1 MLGLP
6 HSTEIAK
13 PLPKKAIFAKF
24 QLKPAQRDRFD
35 GDISR
40 MTLVNVIS
48 KSTVP
53 ALQAGEKVAAI
64 YVVEVALKR
73 RDYDPKNIALLSTLI
88 PQKMLFALRF
98 EGQQQLAIYHS
109 KLLSGGW
116 MAEEAACLALMGTT
130 LDAVWDNWVRAIG
143 DIHVEEGNTLTEQI
157 ALDDERAKLQRQIET
172 HEKRCRAEKQPHR
185 RYELHQEILK
195 LKKILE
201 GEE

>member
-48 KSTVP
+48 QSTVP

-64 YVVEVALKR
+64 YVVDVALKR

-88 PQKMLFALRF
+88 PQKMLFALHF
-98 EGQQQLAIYHS
+98 EGQLQLAIFHS

-116 MAEEAACLALMGTT
+116 MAEEEACLALTGTT

-157 ALDDERAKLQRQIET
+157 AIDDERAKLQRQIEKL
-172 HEKRCRAEKQPHR
+172 EAKARSERQPR
-185 RYELHQEILK
+185 KKLELFQQLQE
-195 LKKILE
+195 LKKNL
-201 GEE
+201 

>member
-35 GDISR
+35 ADISR

-48 KSTVP
+48 QSTVP

-64 YVVEVALKR
+64 YVVDVALKR

-88 PQKMLFALRF
+88 PQKMLFALHF
-98 EGQQQLAIYHS
+98 EGQLQLAIFHS
-109 KLLSGGW
+109 KLLSGDW
-116 MAEEAACLALMGTT
+116 MAEEEAGLVLMGTT
-130 LDAVWDNWVRAIG
+130 IDAVWDNWVRDIG

-157 ALDDERAKLQRQIET
+157 AIDDERAKLQRQIEKL
-172 HEKRCRAEKQPHR
+172 EAKARSERQPR
-185 RYELHQEILK
+185 KKLELFQQLQE
-195 LKKILE
+195 LKKNL
-201 GEE
+201 

>member
-24 QLKPAQRDRFD
+24 QMKPAQRDRFD

-48 KSTVP
+48 QSTVP

-64 YVVEVALKR
+64 YVVDVALKR

-88 PQKMLFALRF
+88 PQKMLFALHF
-98 EGQQQLAIYHS
+98 EGQLQLAIFHS

-116 MAEEAACLALMGTT
+116 MAEEEACLALTGTT

-143 DIHVEEGNTLTEQI
+143 NIHVEEGNTLTEQI
-157 ALDDERAKLQRQIET
+157 ALDDERAKLQRQIEKL
-172 HEKRCRAEKQPHR
+172 EAKARSERQPR
-185 RYELHQEILK
+185 KKLELFQQLQE
-195 LKKILE
+195 LKKNL
-201 GEE
+201 

>member
-24 QLKPAQRDRFD
+24 QLKPSQRDRFD
-35 GDISR
+35 ADISR

-48 KSTVP
+48 QSTVP
-53 ALQAGEKVAAI
+53 ALQAGENVAAI

-98 EGQQQLAIYHS
+98 EGQLQLAIFHS

-116 MAEEAACLALMGTT
+116 MAEEEACLALMGTT

-157 ALDDERAKLQRQIET
+157 AIDDERAKLQRQIEKL
-172 HEKRCRAEKQPHR
+172 EAKARSERQPR
-185 RYELHQEILK
+185 KKLELFQQLQE
-195 LKKILE
+195 LKKNL
-201 GEE
+201 

>member
-24 QLKPAQRDRFD
+24 QLKTAQRDRFD
-35 GDISR
+35 ADISR

-48 KSTVP
+48 QSTVP

-64 YVVEVALKR
+64 YVVDVALKR

-98 EGQQQLAIYHS
+98 EGQLQLAIFHS
-109 KLLSGGW
+109 KLLCGGW
-116 MAEEAACLALMGTT
+116 MAEEETCLALTGTT

-157 ALDDERAKLQRQIET
+157 ALDNERTKLQRQIEKL
-172 HEKRCRAEKQPHR
+172 EAKARSERQPR
-185 RYELHQEILK
+185 KKLELFQQLQE
-195 LKKILE
+195 LKKNL
-201 GEE
+201 

>member
-35 GDISR
+35 ADISR

-48 KSTVP
+48 QSTVP

-64 YVVEVALKR
+64 YVVDVALKR

-88 PQKMLFALRF
+88 PQKMLFALHF
-98 EGQQQLAIYHS
+98 EGQLQLAIFHS

-116 MAEEAACLALMGTT
+116 MAEEEAGLVLTGTT

-157 ALDDERAKLQRQIET
+157 ALDDERAKLQRQIEKL
-172 HEKRCRAEKQPHR
+172 EAKARSERQPR
-185 RYELHQEILK
+185 KKLELFQQLQE
-195 LKKILE
+195 LKKNL
-201 GEE
+201 

>member
-35 GDISR
+35 ADISR

-48 KSTVP
+48 QSTVP
-53 ALQAGEKVAAI
+53 ALQAGVNVAAI
-64 YVVEVALKR
+64 YVVDVALKR

-88 PQKMLFALRF
+88 PQKMLFALHL
-98 EGQQQLAIYHS
+98 EGQLQLAIFHS
-109 KLLSGGW
+109 KLLSGDW
-116 MAEEAACLALMGTT
+116 MAEEEACLALTGTT

-157 ALDDERAKLQRQIET
+157 ALDDERAKLQRQIEKM
-172 HEKRCRAEKQPHR
+172 EAKARSERQPR
-185 RYELHQEILK
+185 KKLELFQQLQE
-195 LKKILE
+195 LKKNL
-201 GEE
+201 

>member
-35 GDISR
+35 ADISR

-48 KSTVP
+48 QSTVP

-64 YVVEVALKR
+64 YVVDVALKR

-98 EGQQQLAIYHS
+98 EGQLQLAIFHS

-116 MAEEAACLALMGTT
+116 MAEEEVCLALMSTT

-157 ALDDERAKLQRQIET
+157 ALDNERTKLQRQIEKL
-172 HEKRCRAEKQPHR
+172 EAKARSERQPR
-185 RYELHQEILK
+185 KKLELFQQLQE
-195 LKKILE
+195 LKKKL
-201 GEE
+201 

>member
-35 GDISR
+35 ADISR

-48 KSTVP
+48 QSTVP

-64 YVVEVALKR
+64 YVVDVALKR
-73 RDYDPKNIALLSTLI
+73 RDYDPKDIALLSTLI

-98 EGQQQLAIYHS
+98 EGQLQLAIFHS

-116 MAEEAACLALMGTT
+116 MAEEETCLALTGTT

-157 ALDDERAKLQRQIET
+157 ALDDERAKLQRQIEKL
-172 HEKRCRAEKQPHR
+172 EAKARSERQPR
-185 RYELHQEILK
+185 KKLELFQQLQE
-195 LKKILE
+195 LKKNL
-201 GEE
+201 

>member
-6 HSTEIAK
+6 HSTEISK

-24 QLKPAQRDRFD
+24 QLKPSQRDRFD
-35 GDISR
+35 ADISR

-48 KSTVP
+48 QSTVP

-64 YVVEVALKR
+64 YVVDVALKR

-98 EGQQQLAIYHS
+98 EGQLQLAIFHS
-109 KLLSGGW
+109 KLLCGDW
-116 MAEEAACLALMGTT
+116 MAEEETCLALMGTT

-143 DIHVEEGNTLTEQI
+143 NIHVEEGNTLTEQI
-157 ALDDERAKLQRQIET
+157 AIDDERAKLQRQIEKL
-172 HEKRCRAEKQPHR
+172 EAKARSERQPR
-185 RYELHQEILK
+185 KKLELFQQLQE
-195 LKKILE
+195 LKKNL
-201 GEE
+201 

>member
-13 PLPKKAIFAKF
+13 PLPKKSIFAKF

-35 GDISR
+35 ADISR

-48 KSTVP
+48 QSTVP

-64 YVVEVALKR
+64 YVVDMALKR

-98 EGQQQLAIYHS
+98 EGQLQLAIFHS
-109 KLLSGGW
+109 KLLCGDW
-116 MAEEAACLALMGTT
+116 MAEEDARLALMGTT

-157 ALDDERAKLQRQIET
+157 AIDDERAKLQRQIEKL
-172 HEKRCRAEKQPHR
+172 EAKARSERQPR
-185 RYELHQEILK
+185 KKLELFQQLQELK
-195 LKKILE
+195 NNL
-201 GEE
+201 

>member
-35 GDISR
+35 ADISR

-48 KSTVP
+48 QSTVP

-64 YVVEVALKR
+64 YVVDVALKR
-73 RDYDPKNIALLSTLI
+73 RDYDPKSIALLSTLI
-88 PQKMLFALRF
+88 PQKMLFALHF
-98 EGQQQLAIYHS
+98 EGQLQLAIFHF

-116 MAEEAACLALMGTT
+116 MTEEEACLALTGTT

-157 ALDDERAKLQRQIET
+157 AIDDERAKLQRQIEKL
-172 HEKRCRAEKQPHR
+172 EAKARSERQPR
-185 RYELHQEILK
+185 KKLELFQQLQE
-195 LKKILE
+195 LKKNL
-201 GEE
+201 

>member
-48 KSTVP
+48 QSTVP
-53 ALQAGEKVAAI
+53 ALQAGENVAAI

-98 EGQQQLAIYHS
+98 EGQLQLAIFHS

-130 LDAVWDNWVRAIG
+130 LDAVWENWVRAIG

-172 HEKRCRAEKQPHR
+172 LEKRCRAEKQPHR

>member
-24 QLKPAQRDRFD
+24 QLKTAQRDRFD
-35 GDISR
+35 ADISR

-48 KSTVP
+48 QSTVP

-64 YVVEVALKR
+64 YVVDVALKR

-88 PQKMLFALRF
+88 PQKMLFALHF
-98 EGQQQLAIYHS
+98 EGQLQLAIFHS
-109 KLLSGGW
+109 KLLCGGW
-116 MAEEAACLALMGTT
+116 MAEEETCLALTGTT

-157 ALDDERAKLQRQIET
+157 ALDDERAKLQRQIEKL
-172 HEKRCRAEKQPHR
+172 EAKARSERQPR
-185 RYELHQEILK
+185 KKLELFQQLQE
-195 LKKILE
+195 LKKKL
-201 GEE
+201 

>member
-6 HSTEIAK
+6 HSTEISK

-35 GDISR
+35 ADISR

-48 KSTVP
+48 QSTVP

-64 YVVEVALKR
+64 YVVDVALKR
-73 RDYDPKNIALLSTLI
+73 RDYDPKSIALLSTLI
-88 PQKMLFALRF
+88 PQKMLFALHF
-98 EGQQQLAIYHS
+98 EGQLQLAIFHS

-116 MAEEAACLALMGTT
+116 MAEEETCLALTGTT

-157 ALDDERAKLQRQIET
+157 AIDDERAKLQRQIEKL
-172 HEKRCRAEKQPHR
+172 EAKARSERQPR
-185 RYELHQEILK
+185 KKLELFQQLQE
-195 LKKILE
+195 LKKNL
-201 GEE
+201 

>member
-35 GDISR
+35 ADISR

-48 KSTVP
+48 QSTVP
-53 ALQAGEKVAAI
+53 ALQAGEKVAAV
-64 YVVEVALKR
+64 YVVDVALKR
-73 RDYDPKNIALLSTLI
+73 RDYDSKSIALLSTLI

-98 EGQQQLAIYHS
+98 EGQLQLAIFHS
-109 KLLSGGW
+109 KLHSGGW
-116 MAEEAACLALMGTT
+116 MAEEETCLALTGTT

-157 ALDDERAKLQRQIET
+157 AIDDERAKLQRQIEKL
-172 HEKRCRAEKQPHR
+172 EAKARSERQPR
-185 RYELHQEILK
+185 KKLELFQQLQE
-195 LKKILE
+195 LKKNL
-201 GEE
+201 

>member
-13 PLPKKAIFAKF
+13 PLPKKSIFAKF

-35 GDISR
+35 ADISR

-48 KSTVP
+48 QSTVP

-64 YVVEVALKR
+64 YVVDVALKR

-88 PQKMLFALRF
+88 PQKMLFALHF
-98 EGQQQLAIYHS
+98 EGQLQLAIYHS

-116 MAEEAACLALMGTT
+116 MAETT
-130 LDAVWDNWVRAIG
+130 GCAPSATSMWKRA
-143 DIHVEEGNTLTEQI
+143 TLSPS
-157 ALDDERAKLQRQIET
+157 R
-172 HEKRCRAEKQPHR
+172 
-185 RYELHQEILK
+185 
-195 LKKILE
+195 
-201 GEE
+201 

>member
-35 GDISR
+35 ADISR

-48 KSTVP
+48 QSTVP

-64 YVVEVALKR
+64 YVVDVALKR

-88 PQKMLFALRF
+88 PQKMLFALHF
-98 EGQQQLAIYHS
+98 EGQLQLAIFHS
-109 KLLSGGW
+109 KLLCGGW
-116 MAEEAACLALMGTT
+116 MAEEEACLALTGTT

-143 DIHVEEGNTLTEQI
+143 NIHVEEGNTLTEQI
-157 ALDDERAKLQRQIET
+157 ALDNERAKLQRQIEKL
-172 HEKRCRAEKQPHR
+172 EAKARSERQPR
-185 RYELHQEILK
+185 KKLELFQQLQE
-195 LKKILE
+195 LKKNL
-201 GEE
+201 

>member
-35 GDISR
+35 ADISR

-48 KSTVP
+48 QSTVP

-88 PQKMLFALRF
+88 PQKMLFALHF
-98 EGQQQLAIYHS
+98 EGQLQLAIFHS

-116 MAEEAACLALMGTT
+116 MAEEETCLALTGTT

-143 DIHVEEGNTLTEQI
+143 DIHEEEGNTLTEQI
-157 ALDDERAKLQRQIET
+157 ALDDERAKLQRQIEKL
-172 HEKRCRAEKQPHR
+172 EAKARSERQPR
-185 RYELHQEILK
+185 KKLELFQQLQE
-195 LKKILE
+195 LKKNL
-201 GEE
+201 

>member
-35 GDISR
+35 ADISR

-48 KSTVP
+48 QSTVP

-64 YVVEVALKR
+64 YVVDVALKR
-73 RDYDPKNIALLSTLI
+73 RDYDPKDIALLSTLI
-88 PQKMLFALRF
+88 PQKMLFALSF
-98 EGQQQLAIYHS
+98 EGQLQLAIFHS

-116 MAEEAACLALMGTT
+116 MAEEETCLALTGTT

-157 ALDDERAKLQRQIET
+157 ALDDERAKLQRQIEKM
-172 HEKRCRAEKQPHR
+172 EAKARSERQPR
-185 RYELHQEILK
+185 KKLELFQQLQE
-195 LKKILE
+195 LKKNL
-201 GEE
+201 

>member
-13 PLPKKAIFAKF
+13 PLPKKSIFAKF

-35 GDISR
+35 ADISR

-48 KSTVP
+48 QSTVP
-53 ALQAGEKVAAI
+53 ALQAGVKVAAI
-64 YVVEVALKR
+64 YVVDVALKR

-98 EGQQQLAIYHS
+98 EGQLQLTIYHS
-109 KLLSGGW
+109 KLLCGGW
-116 MAEEAACLALMGTT
+116 MAEEETCLALTGTT

-157 ALDDERAKLQRQIET
+157 ALDDERAKLQRQIEAL
-172 HEKRCRAEKQPHR
+172 EKRCRAERQPHR
-185 RYELHQEILK
+185 RYELHQELMK
-195 LKKILE
+195 LKERIQDE
-201 GEE
+201 

>member
-6 HSTEIAK
+6 HSTEISK

-35 GDISR
+35 ADISR

-48 KSTVP
+48 QSTVP

-64 YVVEVALKR
+64 YVVDVALKR

-88 PQKMLFALRF
+88 PQKMLFALHF
-98 EGQQQLAIYHS
+98 EGQLQLAIFHS

-116 MAEEAACLALMGTT
+116 MAEEEACLALTGTT

-157 ALDDERAKLQRQIET
+157 AIDDERAKLQRQIEKL
-172 HEKRCRAEKQPHR
+172 EAKARSERQPR
-185 RYELHQEILK
+185 KKLELFQQLQE
-195 LKKILE
+195 LKKNL
-201 GEE
+201 

>member
-35 GDISR
+35 ADISR

-48 KSTVP
+48 QSTVP

-64 YVVEVALKR
+64 YVVDVALKR
-73 RDYDPKNIALLSTLI
+73 RDYDPKNIVLLSTLI
-88 PQKMLFALRF
+88 PQKMLFALHF
-98 EGQQQLAIYHS
+98 EGQLQLAIFHS
-109 KLLSGGW
+109 KLLCGGW
-116 MAEEAACLALMGTT
+116 MAEEETCLALTGTT

-157 ALDDERAKLQRQIET
+157 AIDDERAKLQRQIEKL
-172 HEKRCRAEKQPHR
+172 EAKARSERQPR
-185 RYELHQEILK
+185 KKLELFQQLQE
-195 LKKILE
+195 LKKNL
-201 GEE
+201 

>member
-6 HSTEIAK
+6 HSTEISK

-35 GDISR
+35 ADISR

-48 KSTVP
+48 QSTVP

-64 YVVEVALKR
+64 YVVDVALKR
-73 RDYDPKNIALLSTLI
+73 RDYDPKDIALLSTLI

-98 EGQQQLAIYHS
+98 EGQLQLAIFHS

-116 MAEEAACLALMGTT
+116 MAEEEACLALTGTT
-130 LDAVWDNWVRAIG
+130 LDAVWENCVRTIG
-143 DIHVEEGNTLTEQI
+143 DINVEDGNTLNEQI
-157 ALDDERAKLQRQIET
+157 AIDEEHAKLQRQIEIL
-172 HEKRCRAEKQPHR
+172 EKRCRAEKQPHR
-185 RYELHQEILK
+185 RYEMHQELMK
-195 LKKILE
+195 LKKMLE
-201 GEE
+201 GMV

>member
-35 GDISR
+35 ADISR

-48 KSTVP
+48 QSTVP
-53 ALQAGEKVAAI
+53 ALQAGVKVAAI
-64 YVVEVALKR
+64 YVVDVALKR

-88 PQKMLFALRF
+88 PQKMLFALHF
-98 EGQQQLAIYHS
+98 EGQLQLAIFHS

-116 MAEEAACLALMGTT
+116 MAEEETCLALTGTT

-157 ALDDERAKLQRQIET
+157 ALDDERAKLQRQIEKL
-172 HEKRCRAEKQPHR
+172 EAKARSERQPR
-185 RYELHQEILK
+185 KKLELFQQLQE
-195 LKKILE
+195 LKKNL
-201 GEE
+201 